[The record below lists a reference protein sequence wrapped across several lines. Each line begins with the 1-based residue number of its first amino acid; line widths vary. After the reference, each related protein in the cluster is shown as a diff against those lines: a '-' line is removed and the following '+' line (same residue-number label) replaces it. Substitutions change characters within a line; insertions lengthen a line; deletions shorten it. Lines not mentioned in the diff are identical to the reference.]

1 MREWTSKPKPP
12 AELPGAAA
20 GRNPFVSNAAPLRLG
35 ILGGV
40 GAVASQVFHERLL
53 RAWAARFGCDCDA
66 AYPALLHL
74 SESLSGLCAEGL
86 TDREAGQAEL
96 DQRMRLFQ
104 AFGAHLVVAPC
115 NSLWPLQQ
123 ALSRRHGLPVLTP
136 WCALRDPVEPSVV
149 LCSASMRALQHRWP
163 GGLKPVPDSE
173 QDRVQALIDA
183 VIRADTAQGD
193 ELESLIERLRAAGAA
208 RVVLA
213 CTELSCIPRTPR
225 ADVVDTLDLL
235 IAATLEFAA
244 TQAGEPASRK
254 SEPPAARAV
263 LSH

>member
-1 MREWTSKPKPP
+1 M
-12 AELPGAAA
+12 
-20 GRNPFVSNAAPLRLG
+20 
-35 ILGGV
+35 
-40 GAVASQVFHERLL
+40 
-53 RAWAARFGCDCDA
+53 
-66 AYPALLHL
+66 
-74 SESLSGLCAEGL
+74 
-86 TDREAGQAEL
+86 
-96 DQRMRLFQ
+96 
-104 AFGAHLVVAPC
+104 
-115 NSLWPLQQ
+115 
-123 ALSRRHGLPVLTP
+123 
-136 WCALRDPVEPSVV
+136 
-149 LCSASMRALQHRWP
+149 
-163 GGLKPVPDSE
+163 PDSE

-208 RVVLA
+208 QVVLA